1 MHNTSTIMTKGSG
14 STRYSTSGCVSFGKQ
29 DSNGDVVAF
38 EYPNN
43 PRRLLF
49 TTYTA
54 EDIFILWITPYTGN
68 SFTSADSISLMKFK
82 DSDNNWHWASHA
94 SPNSIENGSIYDDD
108 GLNPTTKTSI
118 FSYAAKLGYMD
129 YISQSNF
136 AVGNI
141 KSFSALNIFDCSAV
155 NIGDTF
161 LLDDNHSYM
170 AIGTHSLVPI
180 DYNITPPLIDKTITA
195 NGTYSA
201 KDDGASGYSEVTV
214 NTISY
219 KNYIKF
225 NGEGIML
232 PWSINSDYKIE
243 VTFHETTYYNDSAI
257 IGNSI
262 GPSDMHLT
270 EYNNKYY
277 FLKSRNG
284 ETNYGTWSA
293 GEHTFIYNNGAGEN
307 TLDDTVVSNF
317 TPYNYSSALYSIG
330 CRGGIK
336 SNVYNGWI
344 KSYKIYS
351 ISQDELIHDLRP
363 AIVAGYPCF
372 VDVIGNAI
380 YSNSSIQAVD
390 IIT

>member
-1 MHNTSTIMTKGSG
+1 MAWYRCGGGSG
-14 STRYSTSGCVSFGKQ
+14 KDRPIYKTLKMHSGKINIRDGTIESDDTYYYTDAIPFSSDITFDMGLAQTGLNYDGIALYDSSDVWVDFYAATQRYRNISYSGNATICRLSFRASNLHYIMFHDWINNIMYSTEEVVRIT
-29 DSNGDVVAF
+29 DEEDV
-38 EYPNN
+38 P
-43 PRRLLF
+43 
-49 TTYTA
+49 
-54 EDIFILWITPYTGN
+54 
-68 SFTSADSISLMKFK
+68 
-82 DSDNNWHWASHA
+82 
-94 SPNSIENGSIYDDD
+94 
-108 GLNPTTKTSI
+108 
-118 FSYAAKLGYMD
+118 LG
-129 YISQSNF
+129 
-136 AVGNI
+136 
-141 KSFSALNIFDCSAV
+141 
-155 NIGDTF
+155 T
-161 LLDDNHSYM
+161 
-170 AIGTHSLVPI
+170 
-180 DYNITPPLIDKTITA
+180 KTITE

-201 KDDGASGYSEVTV
+201 QDDGLLGYSEVTV
-214 NTISY
+214 NVISY

-277 FLKSRNG
+277 FLKSRKG

-307 TLDDTVVSNF
+307 TLDGTVISNF
-317 TPYNYSSALYSIG
+317 TPYNYSGAFYSIG

-372 VDVIGNAI
+372 IDVISNAI
-380 YSNSSIQAVD
+380 YSNGSIQAVD
-390 IIT
+390 TIT